1 MLSSFRKKH
10 DKILKRVEREQT
22 GGRNVMD
29 KRVEK
34 IKEYLDRISRGED
47 FDRIRTEFV
56 RDFQDV
62 DSNEI
67 MRAEQKILAEGT
79 PVEELQKLC
88 DVHSALFHE
97 RTTKM
102 DSMEKLTEVVGHPL
116 YTLTRENDALEELL
130 SKAKVE
136 IQKGKVEDSLISELR
151 SVAIHYAKKGDLLY
165 PVLKVRYHIEGPAS
179 VMWSVDNDIREEL
192 RDLGKEKNK
201 NQLWFERLDAVVTR
215 MEEMIYKERNI
226 LFPTCASNFSTEEW
240 MGIYRDA
247 KDYEDCL
254 GVESMIWPE
263 AEKVDTKKAVIEKN
277 SEEVM
282 MVGGHMT
289 VEQIQA
295 LLNTIPL
302 EITFVDGEDINRFFN
317 EGPKVF
323 KRPAMAIG
331 REVFSC
337 HPPKVEKKVRTI
349 IEEFKKGTL
358 DEVPIW
364 MEKSGKIFLVRYMA
378 VRDGEGKYIG
388 AAEFVQ
394 DMEFAR
400 EYFIGKAKNYGED

>member
-1 MLSSFRKKH
+1 
-10 DKILKRVEREQT
+10 
-22 GGRNVMD
+22 MD

-97 RTTKM
+97 RTTKI
-102 DSMEKLTEVVGHPL
+102 DLMEKLTEVVGHPL

-130 SKAKVE
+130 AKVKAAVQE
-136 IQKGKVEDSLISELR
+136 RKVEDSLISELR

-226 LFPTCASNFSTEEW
+226 LFPTCASNFSAEEW
-240 MGIYRDA
+240 MGIYHDA